1 LFYVLCQGRPI
12 DTRWKFTR
20 GFVFDGNF
28 SAEQLKMK
36 HPENDI
42 SLSDGNAFLV
52 TAAPYTSHL
61 QVAKEIKQVSVMTVT
76 VLSS

>member
-1 LFYVLCQGRPI
+1 
-12 DTRWKFTR
+12 
-20 GFVFDGNF
+20 
-28 SAEQLKMK
+28 MK

-52 TAAPYTSHL
+52 TAAPYTGHL
-61 QVAKEIKQVSVMTVT
+61 RVAKEIKQVSVMTVT